1 MENLKNKITKWF
13 SSIINRTTEI
23 IIQPDKET
31 MNDFDDIKSDNV
43 SGALELNNDAIEPFE
58 SIFEPRVESI
68 ESMDH
73 YNRVRLQ
80 KEKLNDDEI
89 DLLYDIV
96 YITDKILNEN
106 NIRYTIEGGTLLGA
120 IRNGGMI
127 LHDNDADF
135 DVLESDIDRILN
147 LEKEFAKYNLVIIIT
162 PGWGLQISYKD
173 SPDLAPNMWTDG
185 TKSWTSKWPFLD
197 LISIKFDGEKYI
209 CGGSVA
215 ISDYPD
221 YYLTRDDWE
230 KPFDKIKFGNLD
242 LWVIAGHDNRINYL
256 DRNYKNWDTMI
267 EMVMD
272 HRENVYF
279 DKPIRCAF
287 TEKDKRHN
295 VRSDKPTKLNF

>member
-13 SSIINRTTEI
+13 SSIRNQRTEI
-23 IIQPDKET
+23 VIKTDKET

-120 IRNGGMI
+120 VRNDGLI

-197 LISIKFDGEKYI
+197 LISIIFFSI
-209 CGGSVA
+209 IVNTQVLS
-215 ISDYPD
+215 
-221 YYLTRDDWE
+221 
-230 KPFDKIKFGNLD
+230 
-242 LWVIAGHDNRINYL
+242 
-256 DRNYKNWDTMI
+256 
-267 EMVMD
+267 
-272 HRENVYF
+272 
-279 DKPIRCAF
+279 F
-287 TEKDKRHN
+287 TTQCSIMKGTTIQCNK
-295 VRSDKPTKLNF
+295 SI